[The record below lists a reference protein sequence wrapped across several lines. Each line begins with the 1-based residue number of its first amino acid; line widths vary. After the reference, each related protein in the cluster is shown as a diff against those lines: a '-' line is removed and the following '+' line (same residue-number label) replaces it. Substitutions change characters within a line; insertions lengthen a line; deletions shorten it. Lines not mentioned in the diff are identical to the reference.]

1 MDIISI
7 SINSGFDYLA
17 RGSEVLS
24 EFDINFK
31 FNLNYFIETGEK
43 ERVLSQLWTR
53 KKGERK
59 NREWKIDFPEYG
71 SDTASQVNFAVVY
84 FQSNSNTAIVSH
96 RIAYRCIYI
105 AWHLNCFIL
114 SYLILFNT
122 IFLIP
127 IQSPFHHISQDKP
140 TMPFFFYYSTQ
151 PDGFLSF
158 PSGLASAAYES

>member
-84 FQSNSNTAIVSH
+84 FSLYHIASH
-96 RIAYRCIYI
+96 TGVYI
-105 AWHLNCFIL
+105 LHGI
-114 SYLILFNT
+114 
-122 IFLIP
+122 
-127 IQSPFHHISQDKP
+127 
-140 TMPFFFYYSTQ
+140 
-151 PDGFLSF
+151 
-158 PSGLASAAYES
+158 